1 MTLLNTD
8 KKHFRRIGHNLKPVV
23 TVASKGLSA
32 NVLAEVDRALNDHE
46 LIKIKLAVG
55 DREAKQAVSRQ
66 LCEQSGAEL
75 VQTIGHTVLLFRKAD
90 RPNPELSNLLRQ

>member
-8 KKHFRRIGHNLKPVV
+8 KKHLRRIGHNLKPVV

-32 NVLAEVDRALNDHE
+32 NVLAEVDRALTDHE
-46 LIKIKLAVG
+46 LIKIRLSVG
-55 DREAKQAVSRQ
+55 DRETKQAVSQQ

-75 VQTIGHTVLLFRKAD
+75 VQTIGHTVLLFRKAE
-90 RPNPELSNLLRQ
+90 RPNPELSNLLRR

>member
-8 KKHFRRIGHNLKPVV
+8 KKHLRRIGHNLKPVV

-32 NVLAEVDRALNDHE
+32 NVLAEVDRALTDHE
-46 LIKIKLAVG
+46 LIKIRLSVG
-55 DREAKQAVSRQ
+55 DRETKQAVSQQ

-75 VQTIGHTVLLFRKAD
+75 IQTIGHTVLLFRKAE

>member
-8 KKHFRRIGHNLKPVV
+8 KKHLRRIGHNLKPVV

-32 NVLAEVDRALNDHE
+32 NVLAEVDRALTDHE
-46 LIKIKLAVG
+46 LIKIRLSVG
-55 DREAKQAVSRQ
+55 DRETKQAVSQQ

-75 VQTIGHTVLLFRKAD
+75 VQTIGHTVLLFRKAE
-90 RPNPELSNLLRQ
+90 RPNPVLSNLLRR

>member
-8 KKHFRRIGHNLKPVV
+8 KKHLRRIGHNLKPVV

-32 NVLAEVDRALNDHE
+32 NVLAEVDRALTDHE
-46 LIKIKLAVG
+46 LIKIRLSVG
-55 DREAKQAVSRQ
+55 DRETKQAVSQQ

-75 VQTIGHTVLLFRKAD
+75 IQTIGHTVLLFRKAE
-90 RPNPELSNLLRQ
+90 RPNPELSNLLRR